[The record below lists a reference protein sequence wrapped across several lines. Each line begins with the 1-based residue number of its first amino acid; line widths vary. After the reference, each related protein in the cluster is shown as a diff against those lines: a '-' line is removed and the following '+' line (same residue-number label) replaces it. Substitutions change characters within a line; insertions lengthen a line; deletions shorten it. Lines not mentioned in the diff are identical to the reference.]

1 MRRRRSES
9 TVNEPSSLAE
19 HRFCA
24 QCGAERLGTFCWRCG
39 APALGDRPAPAPLT
53 QPEHTEPAER
63 APLGAALAP
72 LWGRVAVFAAPA
84 GAAVAALAALAF
96 PWLGLLIG
104 VGGFIA
110 LARALRAR
118 VPAAAGDRAP
128 SA

>member
-1 MRRRRSES
+1 MRRRRSEN

-39 APALGDRPAPAPLT
+39 APALGDRPAPAQST
-53 QPEHTEPAER
+53 QAEQAEG

-72 LWGRVAVFAAPA
+72 LRARVEVFAVPA

-110 LARALRAR
+110 LARVLRAR
-118 VPAAAGDRAP
+118 TPADAGDRAP